1 MTMTVPVFP
10 DVELLLI
17 SVLTPLNP
25 AVRFVTIIPAGDP
38 VQVTARIHR
47 ISGANRNIGLDN
59 PIVDIDVFG
68 LKSDTDDVSLSARAI
83 QSQIL
88 SIAGAHFARGTIQH
102 ASTIAGPRQLPE
114 ANTKFVRFN
123 ATYELRVH
131 P

>member
-1 MTMTVPVFP
+1 MAMTVPVFP

-25 AVRFVTIIPAGDP
+25 AVRFVTILPAGDP
-38 VQVTARIHR
+38 DQITARIHR
-47 ISGANRNIGLDN
+47 ISGANRNIGLDQ

-68 LKSDTDDVSLSARAI
+68 LKSDTDDVSLSARTI

-88 SIAGAHFARGTIQH
+88 SLAGDAFPKGTIQH

-114 ANTKFVRFN
+114 ANTRFVRFN
-123 ATYELRVH
+123 ATYEFRVH